1 MGNSIEK
8 TGKFYYGD
16 QAPKVQVDESLLLDK
31 AIRRRNE
38 EAAAKEASELL
49 IAARIAKQKEIDE
62 KVERLEILPIGNKVI
77 LLPYPENPYRKI
89 VTSSGILTDYN
100 GEFLNPDSGEKDT
113 LPTGVACAKVIEVG
127 PDCLWTIPGDDVYYI
142 TGTSMKI
149 PFYSQGYVTLSE
161 IQLLCILN
169 EGLKERFNKK

>member
-16 QAPKVQVDESLLLDK
+16 QAPKVDESLLLDK
-31 AIRRRNE
+31 AIKKRDE
-38 EAAAKEASELL
+38 EASIKKANELL
-49 IAARIAKQKEIDE
+49 MAARIAKQKEIDE
-62 KVERLEILPIGNKVI
+62 KVERLEMLPIGNKVI
-77 LLPYPENPYRKI
+77 LLPYPENPYKKI
-89 VTSSGILTDYN
+89 VTNSGIITDYN

-113 LPTGVACAKVIEVG
+113 LATGVACAKVIEVG
-127 PDCLWTIPGDDVYYI
+127 PECLWAIPGDDVYYI
-142 TGTSMKI
+142 TGTAMKI

-169 EGLKERFNKK
+169 EGLKERFSKK